1 MTTGEQPMT
10 CTVKC
15 SVPGC
20 GDAAA
25 IVVPLPLCAMDAVR
39 VAAATEQALESG
51 TKMSRVQALAAVQAD
66 RQSTDAELAARTG
79 WPLEWVQSHR
89 RRV

>member
-1 MTTGEQPMT
+1 MM

-20 GDAAA
+20 EDAAA

-39 VAAATEQALESG
+39 VAAATEQALEG
-51 TKMSRVQALAAVQAD
+51 EAKMSRVQALAAVKVD
-66 RQSTDAELAARTG
+66 RQSTDAELADRTG
-79 WPLEWVQSHR
+79 WPLEWVKSHR
-89 RRV
+89 EPVGG